1 MQIASSD
8 KKVRGGALI
17 EFALTLPLLFLII
30 ANVVNFGGMI
40 YAWIAVSNAARAG
53 ADYMILSGASTGSPA
68 RVSDANTTALVQAD
82 LHALP
87 NSSSATITV
96 CTPYSSPSCT
106 PPTDPESGAGTPCAA
121 GTGQCYVDGSVD
133 VTYTYTPFIGS
144 GYKAFG
150 IPLTLP
156 ATSIHRKAVARIIQ

>member
-1 MQIASSD
+1 MPIICR
-8 KKVRGGALI
+8 KKAARGGSLI
-17 EFALTLPLLFLII
+17 EFALTLPVLFLLI
-30 ANVVNFGGMI
+30 ANVINFGGMI

-53 ADYMILSGASTGSPA
+53 ADYMVLSNVSTGSPA
-68 RVSDANTTALVQAD
+68 RTSDANTTAIVNAD

-87 NSSSATITV
+87 NSGSVTVTV

-106 PPTDPESGAGTPCAA
+106 APSDPENGAGSGCAA
-121 GTGQCYVDGSVD
+121 GTSICYVDGSVD
-133 VTYTYTPFIGS
+133 VTYTYVPFIGA

-156 ATSIHRKAVARIIQ
+156 RTSIHRKAVARIIQ